1 MSQSEMAKNLSTSDW
16 FFIKT
21 EKNEAAIEVK
31 IRMWWIHKEKNMGRG
46 PGIPLEI
53 KQQIARIFD
62 EFGNSKK
69 ARREA
74 RAFHSRAR
82 PGAHQL
88 S

>member
-1 MSQSEMAKNLSTSDW
+1 
-16 FFIKT
+16 
-21 EKNEAAIEVK
+21 
-31 IRMWWIHKEKNMGRG
+31 MGRG